1 MGSCS
6 VHRTVPSKIMVA
18 KVASPSIQGSRVDIC
33 SKIRQWRRLP
43 RSLVRFIALYL
54 RKSWWRRL
62 LRHHDFRRYSPMNR
76 TRRLGN
82 LRHRRILEHMSILEP
97 WIDGEATFATMIFEG
112 TVL

>member
-18 KVASPSIQGSRVDIC
+18 KVASPSIQGSRMDIC
-33 SKIRQWRRLP
+33 SKIRRWRRLP
-43 RSLVRFIALYL
+43 SRLVRFIGLYL
-54 RKSWWRRL
+54 RKSWWRSN
-62 LRHHDFRRYSPMNR
+62 LRHHDFRRYSAMNR
-76 TRRLGN
+76 TRLRGN
-82 LRHRRILEHMSILEP
+82 LRHWRILEHMSTLEP